1 LNARVHEIIHLS
13 EVTGVDLYQCFKTG
27 GYDLE
32 DIPRLQTAIL
42 RRHTAPLPTTIYDR
56 ARLIEWPGPLADGV
70 DPRRGEFVSELVSG
84 VESRRA
90 SDVQAACAQQ
100 TRYFRV
106 GTADRHLSPDIVP
119 GTIVG
124 VDVRDRGPA
133 DAPIRTRTAS
143 ARPLYVVAHLR
154 GLTCTYVDWIG
165 DGRIALVPRTHHR
178 RPVLYTLDDEA
189 VVIGRVREELR
200 PLKVEAS
207 DAPGAGHDH
216 PAPRLVFPDADRQ
229 TFGRFLRSARESIG
243 LTHREA
249 HEISAKVADTYRD
262 RQYAIGV
269 GTLSDWESQDEPPR
283 HLPHLI
289 SLAVCYAVSFGQLMR
304 AARLVDRDP
313 FELPLSGH
321 AATSARAV
329 LDGLSA
335 LPPALVHAARIAS
348 ELPGLSWNDVFRCGR
363 NAAVFDRSVSG
374 ASYLIVDRRIRRLP
388 GVREPETIDRPLY
401 ILGDSRGRQICSGC
415 FEADGHI
422 YIQPDPSL
430 PLSVKRLPRGHV
442 SIRGRV
448 VAALRV
454 R

>member
-1 LNARVHEIIHLS
+1 MIHLS
-13 EVTGVDLYQCFKTG
+13 EVTGVDLYQCFKAI

-32 DIPRLQTAIL
+32 DIPLLQAALL
-42 RRHTAPLPTTIYDR
+42 RRQTVPLPTTVYDR
-56 ARLIEWPGPLADGV
+56 SRLIGWPGPVGDGV
-70 DPRRGEFVSELVSG
+70 DLRRGEFISELISG
-84 VESRRA
+84 VESRCA
-90 SDVQAACAQQ
+90 SDLQATCVQQM
-100 TRYFRV
+100 RYFRV
-106 GTADRHLSPDIVP
+106 GHRDRHLSPDIVP

-124 VDVRDRGPA
+124 VDVSDRGPA
-133 DAPIRTRTAS
+133 DGPIRKPTAS
-143 ARPLYVVAHLR
+143 ARPIYMVAHLR

-165 DGRIALVPRTHHR
+165 DRRIALVPRTHHCK
-178 RPVLYTLDDEA
+178 PVLYTLNDEA

-200 PLKVEAS
+200 PLKVEPC
-207 DAPGAGHDH
+207 DAPGTGHDH

-249 HEISAKVADTYRD
+249 HAISSRVADAYRD

-283 HLPHLI
+283 HIPHVI
-289 SLAVCYAVSFGQLMR
+289 SLAICYAVSFGQLLR
-304 AARLVDRDP
+304 AARLVERDP
-313 FELPLSGH
+313 FEMPFGNPPTTSSR
-321 AATSARAV
+321 AA

-335 LPPALVHAARIAS
+335 LPPALVHAARIAAG
-348 ELPGLSWNDVFRCGR
+348 LPGLSWNDVFRCGR

-374 ASYLIVDRRIRRLP
+374 ASYLIVDRRDRRLP
-388 GVREPETIDRPLY
+388 GVREPATIDRPLY

-415 FEADGHI
+415 FGADGHI

-430 PLSVKRLPRGHV
+430 PLSVKRIPRDHV
-442 SIRGRV
+442 SIRGRA